1 MKRKIGYF
9 LVFGMLVMLGTGCT
23 NSIPDMTEE
32 ETRMVEEYAAQLL
45 LKYDSNY
52 QASILD
58 ETQMQEAE
66 EDLIHRAEVAVQI
79 EQMKE
84 AQEEEESEEDDTEP
98 DVPEEPAYTDIDTFF
113 TLDGLDIVC
122 DNWSVTDV
130 YPITVS
136 ENDWQ
141 GVSRATNGNDLVAF
155 EFTITNL
162 TDADYYLDM
171 ASEDV
176 NISFKINDSITKAAL
191 TTLLT
196 NDFIMYRDTIPAGQ
210 SATAVLLIEL
220 SEEDAQALTNIVM
233 IMKYNGVRAETTIL

>member
-1 MKRKIGYF
+1 M
-9 LVFGMLVMLGTGCT
+9 
-23 NSIPDMTEE
+23 
-32 ETRMVEEYAAQLL
+32 
-45 LKYDSNY
+45 
-52 QASILD
+52 
-58 ETQMQEAE
+58 
-66 EDLIHRAEVAVQI
+66 
-79 EQMKE
+79 
-84 AQEEEESEEDDTEP
+84 
-98 DVPEEPAYTDIDTFF
+98 
-113 TLDGLDIVC
+113 
-122 DNWSVTDV
+122 
-130 YPITVS
+130 
-136 ENDWQ
+136 
-141 GVSRATNGNDLVAF
+141 
-155 EFTITNL
+155 